1 MKEPTLD
8 TLIAHSA
15 GEGGTPQTLHDHLKN
30 VAELAA
36 RFAGAFGAGRFGA
49 WLGWWHD
56 AGKCAP
62 DVQAYLRGET
72 DAPRGPDH
80 SSAGMLEANRVDPPL
95 AFNVAGH
102 HGGLSDRERLRERI
116 ARKEAEPRVVAAQHL
131 AEKLLAGLPPEIA
144 PGEIPPFVRTSDP
157 KAASRRLAFWLR
169 MVHSALVDADCLD
182 TERHFQ
188 PDKASLRRVEVALS
202 DLWPRFERKQ
212 RALTAGKTGPVNE
225 VRRAVYEA
233 CLARAGDPPGIF
245 ALTAPTGA
253 GKTRS
258 AMAFALRH
266 ALAHGKRR
274 VIVALPYTSIIE
286 QNADVYRDL
295 FGAEAVLE
303 HHSAVSGK
311 EQPGAE
317 TAAERWARLAAENWD
332 APVIVTT
339 TVQLFESLFANRN
352 SRCRKLH
359 NVAGSVLILDEVQT
373 LPPRLLRPTLEAME
387 HLVEVYGVTLVLSTA
402 TQPALQARPGFPGL
416 SRVREILPD
425 PAWAFDRL
433 RRVRYEIDVKEPWPW
448 ARVAETLFEDERA
461 MAVLNTIRDAMTL
474 MDEVQ
479 GRGALHLSTRLCGAH
494 RRVVLA
500 EVRRRLAERRSVHL
514 VSTQV
519 VEAGVDLDFPLVLRA
534 LGPLDRIIQAA
545 GRCNREGRLEAGRV
559 VVFSPEEGGLPPG
572 AYRIGT
578 GVTRTLLAAD
588 PPPDLDDPALPMKYF
603 RMLYHAMREELDD
616 ANVLEKWAGL
626 KFEEVARAYRLIE
639 DDTVSV
645 VAPYD
650 PPGRAGAREAV
661 LERIR
666 RQGRAFHDD
675 YRALQPYLV
684 SLRARAHEQAVAR
697 GLCEEWAPGVWIWH
711 GVYDDVRGLQMELP
725 LLDDPVI

>member
-15 GEGGTPQTLHDHLKN
+15 GEGGTPQTLYDHLKN
-30 VAELAA
+30 VADLAA
-36 RFAGAFGAGRFGA
+36 RFAGAFGSGRFGA

-72 DAPRGPDH
+72 EATRGPDH

-102 HGGLSDRERLRERI
+102 HGGLSDREKLRERI
-116 ARKEAEPRVVAAQHL
+116 ERKAVEPRVVAAQKL
-131 AEKLLAGLPPEIA
+131 AEKLLSGLPPEIA
-144 PGEIPPFVRTSDP
+144 RGEVPPFVPSDDP
-157 KAASRRLAFWLR
+157 KAYARRLAFWLR
-169 MVHSALVDADCLD
+169 MTHSALVDADCLD

-188 PDKASLRRVEVALS
+188 PEKASLRRVAVAPS
-202 DLWPRFERKQ
+202 ELWPRFEHKQ
-212 RALTAGKTGPVNE
+212 RALTAGKTGTVNE

-233 CLARAGDPPGIF
+233 CRARAHDAPGIF

-258 AMAFALRH
+258 AMAFALLH
-266 ALAHGKRR
+266 AQAHGKRR

-339 TVQLFESLFANRN
+339 TVQLLESLFANRN

-373 LPPRLLRPTLEAME
+373 LPPRLLRPTLEALE
-387 HLVEVYGVTLVLSTA
+387 HLVEAYGVTLVLSTA
-402 TQPALQARPGFPGL
+402 TQPALLARPGFPGL
-416 SRVREILPD
+416 SHVREILPD
-425 PAWAFDRL
+425 PAWAFERL

-448 ARVAETLFEDERA
+448 ARVAETLFEEERA
-461 MAVLNTIRDAMTL
+461 MAVLNTIRDAMAL

-479 GRGALHLSTRLCGAH
+479 SRDALHLSTLLCGAH

-500 EVRRRLAERRSVHL
+500 EVRRRLVERRPVRL

-545 GRCNREGRLEAGRV
+545 GRCNREGRLGAGRMV
-559 VVFSPEEGGLPPG
+559 IFTPEKGGLPPG
-572 AYRIGT
+572 AYLTGT

-603 RMLYHAMREELDD
+603 RMLYDAMRHELDD
-616 ANVLEKWAGL
+616 ANVLEKWTGL
-626 KFEEVARAYRLIE
+626 RFEEVARAYRLID

-645 VAPYD
+645 VVPYD
-650 PPGRAGAREAV
+650 PPGRVGAREAV

-684 SLRARAHEQAVAR
+684 SLRARVHEKALAQR
-697 GLCEEWAPGVWIWH
+697 LCVEWAPGVWVWQ
-711 GVYDDVRGLQMELP
+711 GDYDDVRGLQMELP
-725 LLDDPVI
+725 ILQDPVI